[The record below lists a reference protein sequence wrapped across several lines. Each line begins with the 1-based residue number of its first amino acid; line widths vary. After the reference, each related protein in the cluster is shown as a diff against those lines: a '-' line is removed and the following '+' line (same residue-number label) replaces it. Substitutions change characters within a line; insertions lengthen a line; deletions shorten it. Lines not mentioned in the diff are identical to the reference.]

1 MRSCAILILRAD
13 QPDRGRWGV
22 SRRIRQVAPAE
33 RFPPSIQPHASATRP
48 QPAQSMEGSCR
59 DGSRARRGSR
69 HTPETSGQGRRD
81 RRSSGRC
88 RRDRSSS
95 GLKGKKHG
103 HGHQRCG
110 QMIGPADGAIKMG
123 ARDVGVEAS
132 IDRGRGQIAAAKES
146 PSPSASGSVP
156 VPRASVARRAVRRSQ
171 IHRPIALTRTLRTC
185 AAGSIGV
192 MPVRFSTTETPPDPC
207 RHRPNCDAE
216 QLM

>member
-13 QPDRGRWGV
+13 QLGRGRRGV
-22 SRRIRQVAPAE
+22 SRRTLPPVDPAPCQRNPPTAGPVDAGLLQRRIQSPSRVAACAGNQ
-33 RFPPSIQPHASATRP
+33 RS
-48 QPAQSMEGSCR
+48 
-59 DGSRARRGSR
+59 
-69 HTPETSGQGRRD
+69 GRRD

-110 QMIGPADGAIKMG
+110 QMIGPADGAIKKG
-123 ARDVGVEAS
+123 ARDVGVEAG

-146 PSPSASGSVP
+146 PSPSASGSVS

-171 IHRPIALTRTLRTC
+171 THRPIALTRTLRTC